1 MQPLLCGPGPP
12 GGAPRRHST
21 PTRHSLVYMTAH
33 LACGHP
39 VPGWAH
45 LPVTARGVKVQQLKA
60 QPQTLFLGEAGFWP
74 PEL

>member
-1 MQPLLCGPGPP
+1 MASRQTIGCVWL
-12 GGAPRRHST
+12 RIVS
-21 PTRHSLVYMTAH
+21 RHSLVYMTAH

-60 QPQTLFLGEAGFWP
+60 QPQTLFLGEAGFLP